1 MAFYQGKN
9 YGWVVVA
16 VSAVAMALIYSI
28 RHTFSVFFPEIL
40 TEFGWSRAGTASI
53 YSITILTYGFAA
65 LFAGTMGA
73 KYSPKLLMCLGVV
86 FTGAATAACSMA
98 NALWHFYLIYGVLAP
113 IGMSFCGWPLLVPA
127 VSNWHENRRGLA
139 IAIAQGGSGFSFTV
153 GLIIEPVIVEWGW
166 RTAYVVQ
173 ALLLVAVVLPLY
185 VFLFRYRPEPSE
197 FIRWEG
203 ESEGKPRPAAPV
215 DWTWSGVMRSRP
227 IWLMS
232 LAYFFYWGVGVYLL
246 LAHQVKF
253 AQDVGFSLQFAASV
267 FALFGVVSVVG
278 MFSAGLSDI
287 IGREAAAALA
297 TLLGSGAT
305 IALLMTDNPNQ
316 PWPMYLYSI
325 CLGLGAG
332 LITPTIFSGAAD
344 IYHGRYYGTAT
355 GVILMGMG
363 MGGALGPW
371 LGGLIHDLSG
381 SYRTAFILAL
391 ICQLIGFGC
400 FFFSAPRRAEAI
412 RAEMARER

>member
-1 MAFYQGKN
+1 M
-9 YGWVVVA
+9 
-16 VSAVAMALIYSI
+16 
-28 RHTFSVFFPEIL
+28 
-40 TEFGWSRAGTASI
+40 
-53 YSITILTYGFAA
+53 
-65 LFAGTMGA
+65 
-73 KYSPKLLMCLGVV
+73 
-86 FTGAATAACSMA
+86 
-98 NALWHFYLIYGVLAP
+98 
-113 IGMSFCGWPLLVPA
+113 
-127 VSNWHENRRGLA
+127 
-139 IAIAQGGSGFSFTV
+139 
-153 GLIIEPVIVEWGW
+153 
-166 RTAYVVQ
+166 
-173 ALLLVAVVLPLY
+173 
-185 VFLFRYRPEPSE
+185 
-197 FIRWEG
+197 
-203 ESEGKPRPAAPV
+203 
-215 DWTWSGVMRSRP
+215 
-227 IWLMS
+227 
-232 LAYFFYWGVGVYLL
+232 
-246 LAHQVKF
+246 
-253 AQDVGFSLQFAASV
+253 
-267 FALFGVVSVVG
+267 VG